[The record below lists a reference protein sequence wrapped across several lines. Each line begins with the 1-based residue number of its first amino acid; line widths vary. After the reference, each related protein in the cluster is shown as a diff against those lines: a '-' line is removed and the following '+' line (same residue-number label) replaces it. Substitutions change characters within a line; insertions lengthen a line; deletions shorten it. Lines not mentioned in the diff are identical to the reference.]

1 MFSFKTLPS
10 PSIAGT
16 SARLGRLIVSKSHVL
31 DTPTFISQGSRG
43 VVPHLSHDTLQNHTD
58 IKGVYTALEDF
69 VEKNPGKQPIYT
81 TPTTLRQFI
90 SLPSTQFSI
99 LAPRRAPP
107 ISCPAANTDDSISIL
122 TSVGYRFLTWQDYS
136 KAVKK
141 LRPDVVVSMPDIP
154 DQKPG
159 KNRGPKM
166 VMRTE
171 LWLRELLGHNRE
183 WAEEECIAS
192 EVGQKGRTPIFAPL
206 LTLEIEEQRLY
217 LEFLGERK
225 EEISGLA
232 IYDYRQLLEALY
244 SDNPLLEEMGL
255 ADLPRLSLDNPRTPL
270 GVLDQIEAGVDVLS
284 ANFVQEATDAGIAL
298 DFYFP
303 TVDTGLQRA
312 ESGNREKKVLGL
324 DMWGFEYAAD
334 LRLLSFG
341 LGGGEEGQGGRTCD
355 CYACRRHHRAY
366 VQHLLQAKEMTAW
379 VLLQIHNYHIFQKFF
394 VAVRASI
401 AAGTYDQDKEVFRNT
416 YVEELPEKTG
426 QGPRVRGYQFKTEGG
441 AKKKNPPAFKSKG
454 LGEGHDDGQ
463 SEAGGV
469 SIGGDEKEKLE
480 EAGEVDT
487 EELVERGMGRISVID
502 DSLTG

>member
-1 MFSFKTLPS
+1 MDPSRPTAGDGNMFSFNILPS
-10 PSIAGT
+10 PSVAGT
-16 SARLGRLIVSKSHVL
+16 RARLGRLIVGKGHVL
-31 DTPTFISQGSRG
+31 DTPAFISQGSRG
-43 VVPHLSHDTLQNHTD
+43 VVPHLSHDNLRRHTH

-90 SLPSTQFSI
+90 SLPSSQFSI

-122 TSVGYRFLTWQDYS
+122 TSVGYRFLSWQDYS

-166 VMRTE
+166 AMRTE
-171 LWLRELLGHNRE
+171 LWLRELLEKNKE
-183 WAEEECIAS
+183 WAEEEGIAA
-192 EVGQKGRTPIFAPL
+192 EVGEKGRTPIFAPL
-206 LTLEIEEQRLY
+206 LTLEMEEQRLY
-217 LEFLGERK
+217 LEFLEERK
-225 EEISGLA
+225 EEVSGLA
-232 IYDYRQLLEALY
+232 IYDYRQLLEA
-244 SDNPLLEEMGL
+244 EMRL
-255 ADLPRLSLDNPRTPL
+255 ADLPRLSLDNPKTPL
-270 GVLDQIEAGVDVLS
+270 GMLDQIEAGVDVLS

-303 TVDTGLQRA
+303 GVDVGLQRT
-312 ESGNREKKVLGL
+312 ESDSLEKKVLGL
-324 DMWGFEYAAD
+324 DMWGLAYAAD
-334 LRLLSFG
+334 LRPLSFG
-341 LGGGEEGQGGRTCD
+341 LGGGEEGQDEKTCD

-379 VLLQIHNYHIFQKFF
+379 VLLQIHNYHILEKFF

-401 AAGTYDQDKEVFRNT
+401 AAGTYEQDKKVFRDT
-416 YVEELPEKTG
+416 YVEELPEKSG

-441 AKKKNPPAFKSKG
+441 AKKKNPPAFN
-454 LGEGHDDGQ
+454 Q
-463 SEAGGV
+463 V
-469 SIGGDEKEKLE
+469 SSPSSPSP
-480 EAGEVDT
+480 APT
-487 EELVERGMGRISVID
+487 SISAQN
-502 DSLTG
+502 SYTSSASSRFRNKT